1 MHLCLCGTYANSQ
14 SQTGLAIGGWVSY
27 AFAARNEIAIFR
39 QDGAFN
45 LDSTASPL
53 SGRKGIDQMKRE
65 PNLNGSSPAAR
76 SEVWT
81 GLAVVALGIGL
92 LVGCAPTESQPD
104 PAEQTSA
111 PATAELVP
119 RVERVLTEEERD
131 LLTPDDI
138 LQYLVE
144 GNERFVAGSL
154 TVRDHTQQV
163 RDAANGQFPKA
174 IVLSCV
180 DSRVPVED
188 VFDRG
193 IGDLFVARVAGNF
206 ENTDILGSME
216 FACAASGAKL
226 ILVLGHGSCG
236 AVVSAIDGV
245 ELGNI
250 TPMLENIQ
258 PAIDHFTDYEGD
270 KTGQNAEF
278 VAMVTEESIRQTL
291 ADIRTKSPVLAE
303 LEASGDLKIV
313 GGVYDMHTGRVEFLD
328 DAP

>member
-1 MHLCLCGTYANSQ
+1 
-14 SQTGLAIGGWVSY
+14 
-27 AFAARNEIAIFR
+27 
-39 QDGAFN
+39 
-45 LDSTASPL
+45 
-53 SGRKGIDQMKRE
+53 MKRE

-92 LVGCAPTESQPD
+92 LVGCAPTEPPPA

-278 VAMVTEESIRQTL
+278 VAMVAEESIRQTM